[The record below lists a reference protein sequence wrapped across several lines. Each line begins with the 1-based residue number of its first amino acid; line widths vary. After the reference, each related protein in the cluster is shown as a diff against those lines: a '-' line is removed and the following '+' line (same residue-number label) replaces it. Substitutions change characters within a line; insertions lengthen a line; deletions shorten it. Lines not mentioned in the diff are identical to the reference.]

1 MIDDTF
7 FFFFFW
13 DAQNIVFLKLQLKQ
27 LCVLRSDRRRSE
39 IWYTCN
45 VNTFVPVYA
54 MAKVKYTNCVAVHK
68 HPTRP
73 PHRRRSS
80 VPPQRFFSLPETSTV
95 QIFSCLTLIG
105 THPSAAAHKLWMA
118 VDRPGS
124 RLSWRWVICTAY
136 SEQRSRLWTRTRHY
150 SIRAMTSVIS
160 LPAKGR
166 SLAAGSSLVQCRRF
180 SLARSLAVV
189 APWCKERRLYAA
201 HVTGKI
207 WL

>member
-7 FFFFFW
+7 FFFFFLEMHKILYFW
-13 DAQNIVFLKLQLKQ
+13 NCNWSSSVYCAQTGGGQRFGTLVMWTRLYQFMRWPK
-27 LCVLRSDRRRSE
+27 
-39 IWYTCN
+39 W
-45 VNTFVPVYA
+45 NTP
-54 MAKVKYTNCVAVHK
+54 TVHK